1 MSGIASRE
9 VLALQNLSSSN
20 VPIVESSSTETLLVH
35 NILLHNTHTA
45 NVTIILNHKVF
56 NGDSFKLWQVT
67 LQENETL
74 IVDFVGEGDVYSGG
88 DGIYGSASVSAENS
102 YVVCKVCGTKES

>member
-1 MSGIASRE
+1 MAGIARRE

-20 VPIVESSSTETLLVH
+20 VPIVESSSNETLLVH

-45 NVTIILNHKVF
+45 DVTILLNHQVF

-67 LQENETL
+67 LQANETL
-74 IVDFVGEGDVYSGG
+74 IIDFVGEGDIYSNG
-88 DGIYGSASVSAENS
+88 DGIYGSASVSSENS
-102 YVVCKVCGTKES
+102 YVICKICGTIES